1 MEDGFK
7 KSAPWITY
15 FRKLEALFGKDPEIK
30 IEYFDVPA
38 LLKMYVDNPTK
49 AEAISQ
55 LLPDE
60 VNFGGVTAEIRVVPS
75 NKPLAKADLFAQAF
89 TGNPAFSRMVDVGGV
104 FTNPIHYCVFNK
116 EVVQYWDD
124 NLGDINGNESTL
136 YQNIAED
143 VFEDTEGVMFCTE
156 DKY

>member
-15 FRKLEALFGKDPEIK
+15 FRKLEALFGDDPEIK
-30 IEYFDVPA
+30 IEYFNVPA
-38 LLKMYVDNPTK
+38 LLKMYVDNPAK
-49 AEAISQ
+49 AEALSQ
-55 LLPDE
+55 LLPGE
-60 VNFGGVTAEIRVVPS
+60 VVFGGVAAEIQVIPS
-75 NKPLAKADLFAQAF
+75 NKSLTKAELFAQAF

-124 NLGDINGNESTL
+124 NLCDINGNESTL
-136 YQNIAED
+136 YQDIAED
-143 VFEDTEGVMFCTE
+143 VFEDTDGVMFCTE
-156 DKY
+156 DK